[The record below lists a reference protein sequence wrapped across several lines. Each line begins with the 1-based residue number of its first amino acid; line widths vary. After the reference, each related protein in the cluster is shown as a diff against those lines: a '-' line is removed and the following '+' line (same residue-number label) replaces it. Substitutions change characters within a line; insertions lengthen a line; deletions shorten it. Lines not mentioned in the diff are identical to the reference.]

1 MRRALGVLLVG
12 SAALAMSGCFAMD
25 IDVTGLDPTVYV
37 NREGAGDME
46 RVARFET
53 DTRASWLLWGL
64 VELGEPRVGA
74 AVRREI
80 QREDG
85 TAVVDVEIVT
95 QTTFLDGLISA
106 LTFGLYSQ
114 RTTFVTGTV
123 VR

>member
-1 MRRALGVLLVG
+1 
-12 SAALAMSGCFAMD
+12 
-25 IDVTGLDPTVYV
+25 
-37 NREGAGDME
+37 
-46 RVARFET
+46 
-53 DTRASWLLWGL
+53 
-64 VELGEPRVGA
+64 
-74 AVRREI
+74 VRREI